1 MICTAGIELIKK
13 YEGLRLIS
21 YQDVIGIW
29 TCGYGRTKNIQEGDS
44 CTLAQATAWLLEDIE
59 DAENIINEVVT
70 VQLNENQ
77 RAALTSFVFNVGGG
91 KEGVKDGFVHLKSG
105 GQSHLLQYVNM
116 GAFGKASEQ
125 FSKWNK
131 AGGFPVV
138 GLTKRRMEEAALFM
152 L

>member
-29 TCGYGRTKNIQEGDS
+29 TLGYGRTKNIQEGDS

-59 DAENIINEVVT
+59 DAENIVNNAVT
-70 VQLNENQ
+70 VQLNENR
-77 RAALTSFVFNVGGG
+77 RAALTSFTFNVGHG
-91 KEGVKDGFVHLKSG
+91 KMGIKDGLVELKSG
-105 GQSHLLQYVNM
+105 GQSHLLIYTNLE
-116 GAFGKASEQ
+116 AYGKAADQ
-125 FSKWNK
+125 FLSWNK

-138 GLTKRRMEEAALFM
+138 GLTKRRMDEKALYV